1 MTILNVYRGG
11 QINISS
17 KLGVKQVQQKYLKN
31 VSGIRR
37 SSEGYWNGYYI
48 NACELRPMSA
58 EGRSHFQRVMN
69 YLGKHNAVGDIYWKI
84 SLYFTNWKIL
94 ELYFFA
100 RLFNSVINV
109 KITDMILVQFYECI
123 L

>member
-1 MTILNVYRGG
+1 MMTILNVNRGG

-69 YLGKHNAVGDIYWKI
+69 YLGKHNAVSDIYQNNH
-84 SLYFTNWKIL
+84 STLLTERF
-94 ELYFFA
+94 
-100 RLFNSVINV
+100 
-109 KITDMILVQFYECI
+109 
-123 L
+123 

>member
-17 KLGVKQVQQKYLKN
+17 KLSVKQVQQKYLKN

-69 YLGKHNAVGDIYWKI
+69 YLGKHNAVSNIYGEKHLSTLLTEGFRI
-84 SLYFTNWKIL
+84 TSLTD
-94 ELYFFA
+94 FFH
-100 RLFNSVINV
+100 SVINV
-109 KITDMILVQFYECI
+109 KVHLHDFS
-123 L
+123 

>member
-1 MTILNVYRGG
+1 MNKRNTEWWLQCILNVNRGG

-69 YLGKHNAVGDIYWKI
+69 YLGKHNAVSNIYLHLYLKI
-84 SLYFTNWKIL
+84 SL
-94 ELYFFA
+94 LY
-100 RLFNSVINV
+100 
-109 KITDMILVQFYECI
+109 
-123 L
+123 